1 LQAKSVFQLAR
12 VSAIGGW
19 LARILSA
26 GVDAPARSGHYLI
39 TGLGADAAWG
49 AASAT
54 E

>member
-26 GVDAPARSGHYLI
+26 GVNASARSDHYLI

-49 AASAT
+49 AASLT

>member
-26 GVDAPARSGHYLI
+26 GVDAPLEPITISLRAWARMRR
-39 TGLGADAAWG
+39 GARPR
-49 AASAT
+49 
-54 E
+54 